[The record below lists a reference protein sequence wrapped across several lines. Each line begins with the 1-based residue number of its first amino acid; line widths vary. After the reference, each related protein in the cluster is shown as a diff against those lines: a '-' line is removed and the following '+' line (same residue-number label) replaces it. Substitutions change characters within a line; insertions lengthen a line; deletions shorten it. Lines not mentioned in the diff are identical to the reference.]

1 MYKHRKIELYNILPR
16 NLDTLHTL
24 GLLQVFTSIEA
35 NTRPEE
41 HDDYLANLS
50 FCWRNE
56 IYFKRWE
63 EELAFQLFWKL

>member
-1 MYKHRKIELYNILPR
+1 MYKHHKIELYNILPR
-16 NLDTLHTL
+16 NLDALHTL

-50 FCWRNE
+50 FC
-56 IYFKRWE
+56 
-63 EELAFQLFWKL
+63 